1 MTLNG
6 QILVKVYAKV
16 GMHCFVPCFLA
27 FALSKRICSCP
38 ISYNFQ
44 HAVCKKV
51 GGAVN
56 RHFQGRPSLKNH
68 PVQSCSGYGSLYN
81 AAVDKG
87 RHQKMKVFINVG
99 KTYGNQKQWKTLFL
113 KSYEHKIWT
122 VSSRVDKNCNN
133 KISTEEHLSTADNN
147 Y

>member
-1 MTLNG
+1 MPWYFRKRGNLKFLSGSPVCKIASVVLRLSIQVALYFKWGRMSITNTPNLTTNLIPRK
-6 QILVKVYAKV
+6 QIQN
-16 GMHCFVPCFLA
+16 MHCFEPCFLA

-68 PVQSCSGYGSLYN
+68 PVCAGLKNDCPS
-81 AAVDKG
+81 KE
-87 RHQKMKVFINVG
+87 KKINCY
-99 KTYGNQKQWKTLFL
+99 KYIF
-113 KSYEHKIWT
+113 Y
-122 VSSRVDKNCNN
+122 
-133 KISTEEHLSTADNN
+133 
-147 Y
+147 